1 MCFGGETKKNLF
13 LGLCPKYPVFAQK
26 TDFSGE
32 KDILCPRG
40 TKVRGEV
47 TDFELSPKKTFL
59 SPSQEEKRIRG
70 RVVVGC

>member
-1 MCFGGETKKNLF
+1 MFWGGDQKNPF
-13 LGLCPKYPVFAQK
+13 LGLFPKYPVFAQK